1 MNYLLDTNTCIYMMK
16 NHPPVVEHYKTNK
29 HLGIAV
35 STITAAELYFGV
47 FNSVS
52 PEKNGANL
60 VKFLIG
66 LEILEFDDS
75 AAIEYGRIR
84 AVLRRQGTPISP
96 MDMLIAAHAKSQEL
110 VVVTN
115 NVQEFARIE
124 GLELEN
130 WV

>member
-1 MNYLLDTNTCIYMMK
+1 MNYLLDTNTCIYLMK
-16 NHPPVVEHYKTNK
+16 NHTPVVDRYKANR
-29 HLGIAV
+29 HMGIAV
-35 STITAAELYFGV
+35 STITTAELYFGV
-47 FNSVS
+47 YNSAS

-60 VKFLIG
+60 ASFLIG

-75 AAIEYGRIR
+75 AAIECGRMR
-84 AVLRRQGTPISP
+84 AVLRRQGTPVGP
-96 MDMLIAAHAKSQEL
+96 MDTLIAAHAKSQRL